1 MIMNDSSEP
10 ETFAEEISRQ
20 RTSTSAEEDAELIK
34 ALETLKQI
42 IERPTRA
49 PRGIN
54 DVWGWS
60 VGEEHAR
67 QPGTETRE
75 QVIERIKRSYKPEAE
90 ASARR
95 SQQEVTALETIAAVL
110 ESLKEQTGTS
120 RHDLKRVVKALEAI
134 IADKIGPGDAPTEGK
149 GSKLL
154 ILPGDETTGRE
165 LAEQVA
171 KPVDRPVKKF
181 KSDYI
186 HIRSNEHP
194 VIKSLVEKW
203 GLTAVWVELQRMRRG
218 MLESNPEI
226 AAPLAQV
233 AEEIDDLHEAR
244 LVDQSATK
252 NVTTAPVIEPDTDR
266 TLPPNQVAD
275 TPPTGSPVDVPH
287 LQQPLLADVLRRVA
301 DEMDALQ
308 NPGSSPSPLTPSF
321 HADAQGSAGKGETNM
336 LRTTNI
342 KIGDG
347 IEIHAFRDSASI
359 KAKHLYARFS
369 MQKLNP
375 DLVAQSGKYYPFTD
389 EFVDFFRAAEK
400 LILEREKLAD
410 EWAAAANRGTISSL
424 RLKWDDD
431 RKGIKRP
438 EYWQFRQWANNF
450 IAHVKEMPPVPN
462 WDLFKELKDWN
473 EWGPRPT
480 FIHNEGP

>member
-1 MIMNDSSEP
+1 MSERQEP
-10 ETFAEEISRQ
+10 ETFAEEISRL
-20 RTSTSAEEDAELIK
+20 RTGSSAEEDAELIK

-42 IERPTRA
+42 IERPARA

-60 VGEEHAR
+60 VGQEHAR

-75 QVIERIKRSYKPEAE
+75 QVIERIRKSYGPDSQT
-90 ASARR
+90 SAKR
-95 SQQEVTALETIAAVL
+95 SQQERTALETIAAVL
-110 ESLKEQTGTS
+110 ESLKEETGTS

-165 LAEQVA
+165 LAEKVA

-181 KSDYI
+181 ETDYI

-244 LVDQSATK
+244 LSGQSAAK
-252 NVTTAPVIEPDTDR
+252 NMPPAPFIQQPDVIR
-266 TLPPNQVAD
+266 NNLASQAAD
-275 TPPTGSPVDVPH
+275 TPPTGNPTDVSNFQH
-287 LQQPLLADVLRRVA
+287 PLLADVLRRVA

-308 NPGSSPSPLTPSF
+308 NPGASSPLLTPSF
-321 HADAQGSAGKGETNM
+321 HADTQASAGKSETNM

-389 EFVDFFRAAEK
+389 EFVDFFRVAEK

-424 RLKWDDD
+424 RLKWADD

-462 WDLFKELKDWN
+462 WDLFRELKDWN